1 MSNKFESNDDFKSN
15 AQHQAE
21 SKVQQAVAEAS
32 TALGAER
39 EHTQRLE
46 SRNQVEYIGSC
57 LITRPL
63 RAAFDVLLRVRTIFS
78 GILSTVKHGIGGL
91 LSFFLGRLINFAL
104 CRPTLKAWA
113 LALLCRCPTLE
124 AWLCKF
130 AIERGMIVGG
140 TRVQLPYE
148 PSTKFSMLT
157 PGALKIYADLKAA
170 IERHN
175 EEGK

>member
-1 MSNKFESNDDFKSN
+1 MLYVF
-15 AQHQAE
+15 QG
-21 SKVQQAVAEAS
+21 
-32 TALGAER
+32 TG
-39 EHTQRLE
+39 
-46 SRNQVEYIGSC
+46 IGSGMFSS
-57 LITRPL
+57 IPQ
-63 RAAFDVLLRVRTIFS
+63 TIKRSF
-78 GILSTVKHGIGGL
+78 GGL
-91 LSFFLGRLINFAL
+91 LSPILARLVHFAL
-104 CRPTLKAWA
+104 AHPTLKAWA